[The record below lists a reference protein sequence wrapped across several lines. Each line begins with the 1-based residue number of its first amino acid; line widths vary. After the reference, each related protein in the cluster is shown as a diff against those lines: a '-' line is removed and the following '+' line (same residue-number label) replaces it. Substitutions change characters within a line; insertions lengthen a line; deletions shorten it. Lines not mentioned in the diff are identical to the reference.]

1 MVNDLPMQTAPRR
14 YREYSK
20 YLEGLFGHRVHRV
33 SIDAGFTCP
42 NVDGTV
48 ARGGC
53 VYCDNRSF
61 TPSKNLGRMD
71 IRQQIDAQVGK
82 LRSRYGAKG
91 FLAYFQAA
99 TNTYA
104 DLDRL
109 RFLYDEAASHPEICG
124 LIISTRPDC
133 VDDSVLDLIDTYS
146 QRMYVSVEYGLQS
159 IHDRSLRWMNRGHDS
174 ASYFDAMKRSQG
186 RKFETSTHVIIGL
199 PGESHADILATADA
213 VAHSGSTCVKIHNLH
228 VVSHTLL
235 ARQYARGE
243 VSVMERDEYVE
254 VLIDFLERLPPEMVV
269 QRLMGDAP
277 VKHMIAPQWTMDKQG
292 FLRHVNRRLEE
303 RNTWQGRLFNPVSA
317 SHPQTSSVETNA

>member
-1 MVNDLPMQTAPRR
+1 MDKSIATNPNGQTAGALKPVR

-20 YLEGLFGHRVHRV
+20 YLESLFGHRVQRV

-71 IRQQIDAQVGK
+71 IRPQIDAQVGK
-82 LRSRYGAKG
+82 LRDRYGAKG

-109 RFLYDEAASHPEICG
+109 KFLYDEAVSHPDICG
-124 LIISTRPDC
+124 LIISTRPDT
-133 VDDSVLDLIDTYS
+133 VPDEVLDLIDSYAA
-146 QRMYVSVEYGLQS
+146 RMYVSVEYGLQT
-159 IHDRSLRWMNRGHDS
+159 IHDRSLKWMNRGHG
-174 ASYFDAMKRSQG
+174 AEAYTDAMNRSRG
-186 RKFETSTHVIIGL
+186 RKFEISTHIILGL
-199 PGESHADILATADA
+199 PGESRDDMLATAKV
-213 VAHSGSTCVKIHNLH
+213 VADSGTKAVKIHNLH
-228 VVSHTLL
+228 VVKHTLL
-235 ARQYARGE
+235 ARQYEKGE
-243 VSVMERDEYVE
+243 ITILERDEYVE
-254 VLIDFLERLPPEMVV
+254 VVIDFLERLHPDMVL

-277 VKHMIAPQWTMDKQG
+277 VRHMIAPQWTLDKQA
-292 FLRHVNRRLEE
+292 FLRAVTRRFEE
-303 RNTWQGRLFNPVSA
+303 RGTWQGKLFQENLV
-317 SHPQTSSVETNA
+317 N